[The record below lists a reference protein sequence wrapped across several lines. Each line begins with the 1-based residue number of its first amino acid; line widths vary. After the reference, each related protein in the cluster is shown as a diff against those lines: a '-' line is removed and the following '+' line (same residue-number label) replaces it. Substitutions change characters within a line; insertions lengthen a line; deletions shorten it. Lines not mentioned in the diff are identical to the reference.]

1 MTRPGAAKV
10 RRDQDVTV
18 CGKPV
23 HARSG
28 SRSRRGR
35 RILRGVPVTEGLP
48 FHSKAVAN
56 GFRSGQ
62 EEEVR
67 RTSVHMVAEFALGK
81 NFRQQPK

>member
-1 MTRPGAAKV
+1 MTRSGAAKV
-10 RRDQDVTV
+10 RRNQDVTV

-28 SRSRRGR
+28 SRSKRGR
-35 RILRGVPVTEGLP
+35 RVLRGVPVTEGLS
-48 FHSKAVAN
+48 FYNTAVAN

-67 RTSVHMVAEFALGK
+67 RTSVHMVAEFDLGK
-81 NFRQQPK
+81 DFRQQPK

>member
-1 MTRPGAAKV
+1 MTRPEAAKV
-10 RRDQDVTV
+10 RRDQDVTA

-23 HARSG
+23 RARSG

-35 RILRGVPVTEGLP
+35 RVLRGVPVTEGLP
-48 FHSKAVAN
+48 FHSTAVAD

-67 RTSVHMVAEFALGK
+67 RTSVHMVAKFDLGK
-81 NFRQQPK
+81 DFRQ